1 MRFINQYNEGDMI
14 REVLLCKSTA
24 VLQAKTGKNYMALT
38 LQDKTGTVDGK
49 VWDITN
55 GIGNFDALDYILV
68 EGRVTVFQGA
78 NQLNITRIRK
88 ADPGEYDE
96 MNYIPCSERNIDEMF
111 EELKKII
118 ASVKEPHLNALL
130 KSFFID
136 DQEFAGKFKKHSAAK
151 CVHHGF
157 AGGLLEHTLGVA
169 NLCNYLA
176 GAYAHINRDLLLTA
190 AILHDIGKMDELSY
204 FPENDYTDDGNMLGH
219 IFIGAEKVSAQAAA
233 IEGFPAVLKSE
244 LVHCILAHH
253 GEFEYGSP
261 KKPAI
266 TEAIALSMADN
277 LDAKME
283 TMKELL
289 EKPDL
294 GNGWYGFQ
302 RILDS
307 NIRRTDI

>member
-55 GIGNFDALDYILV
+55 GIGNFEAMDYILV
-68 EGRVTVFQGA
+68 EGRVQVFQGA

-88 ADPGEYDE
+88 ADAGEYDE
-96 MNYIPCSERNIDEMF
+96 MNYIPSSSRNIEEMYG
-111 EELKKII
+111 ELKKII
-118 ASVKEPHLNALL
+118 ASVENTYLNKLL
-130 KSFFID
+130 SAFFIED
-136 DQEFAGKFKKHSAAK
+136 EDFARRFKKHSAAK
-151 CVHHGF
+151 MVHHGF

-169 NLCNYLA
+169 NLCLYLS
-176 GAYAHINRDLLLTA
+176 GAYAHINRDLLVTA
-190 AILHDIGKMDELSY
+190 AILHDIGKLDELSY
-204 FPENDYTDDGNMLGH
+204 FPENDYTDAGNMLGH
-219 IFIGAEKVSAQAAA
+219 IYMGAEKVSRKADE
-233 IEGFPAVLKSE
+233 IPGFPALLKSE
-244 LVHCILAHH
+244 LVHCILSHH
-253 GEFEYGSP
+253 GELEYGSP
-261 KKPAI
+261 KKPAL

-307 NIRRTDI
+307 NIRKTE